1 MHRFG
6 RFVLN
11 KMVVYVFFVHYLKFH
26 VISFFL
32 INLFKGLQVDNECK
46 PMLGNSRKLATSF
59 KLPPLENGLRAS

>member
-11 KMVVYVFFVHYLKFH
+11 EVVVHVFFVHYLKFH

-32 INLFKGLQVDNECK
+32 INLFKGLQVESECE
-46 PMLGNSRKLATSF
+46 PMLVSSRKLATSF
-59 KLPPLENGLRAS
+59 

>member
-11 KMVVYVFFVHYLKFH
+11 EVVVHVFFVHYLKFH

-32 INLFKGLQVDNECK
+32 INLFKGLQVESECK
-46 PMLGNSRKLATSF
+46 PMLVSSKKLATSF
-59 KLPPLENGLRAS
+59 KLPPLENGLQAF